1 MPFGDPEMRQVEI
14 FDPDYQRLQD
24 IAVPF
29 VDTPAT
35 VIARLL
41 DEHIRTSGAAGEA
54 ATASTSGT
62 DALVFGPESV
72 PPLTHTKV
80 MSAIFDQQAAHK
92 PTWDSL
98 VRAALIRTKRSYA
111 TVEELRR
118 VSGANIVAGFKDD
131 EGYKPLDGHGFSFQ
145 GVSAEDAIKVVLRC
159 ARALRC
165 PFSVEFVWR
174 DKEGAHRPGRRGLIQ
189 YSPT

>member
-1 MPFGDPEMRQVEI
+1 MRQIEI

-41 DEHIRTSGAAGEA
+41 DEHGPLNGAVGEA
-54 ATASTSGT
+54 VAASGGDT
-62 DALVFGPESV
+62 DALIFGPESV

-80 MSAIFDQQAAHK
+80 MSAIFDQQAAQK
-92 PTWDSL
+92 PTWDAL

-118 VSGANIVAGFKDD
+118 VSGANIVAGSKDD
-131 EGYKPLDGHGFSFQ
+131 EGYKPLNGNGFSFQ
-145 GVSAEDAIKVVLRC
+145 GVSAEDAIKIVLRC

-174 DKEGAHRPGRRGLIQ
+174 DKEGAHRPGRRGIIQ